1 MAKKSEK
8 NSQKILKNQIEN
20 MEKSIDTVEKISKEQ
35 EQEKLRKK
43 AIQEKIELIKTD
55 LQNQLESQGKFG
67 KFFDDLIDDYL
78 FLVKLKED
86 LQNDINLKG
95 IRYDCMTGNGYT
107 TEKPNES
114 VQNIL
119 KVNGQMLKILQDLD
133 LKAPSEDGGGDGLL

>member
-43 AIQEKIELIKTD
+43 AIQEKIELIKID

-95 IRYDCMTGNGYT
+95 IRYDCMTGNGYA